1 MNSDVYHDRVPAD
14 PPAVYLH
21 VGPPKTGTTYLQD
34 VLWLNQARLAERGV
48 SVPGKQVD
56 HFHAA
61 LDLRGIQ
68 FGGHK
73 DPAVPGAW
81 ARLATRA
88 RPASGKVVITH
99 EVLAGAQ
106 PEQIAEAVSSLAP
119 ARVHVVYGARDLG
132 RQLPA
137 VWQEGLKN
145 RQTRGLGPFLKR
157 SLLDDAAVDR
167 GIWRSQ
173 HAVDVLARW
182 AAHVP
187 ADRIT
192 VVTLPPA
199 DAVSTGGDVL
209 WDRFCQALEIDGS
222 ELDLD
227 VARTN
232 ASLSAAQCEV
242 LRMLNQTLPDDLD
255 WPAYEHIVKRR
266 FNDVANAG
274 RSGRRTK
281 IPRRHRDEVF
291 ARAEQQI
298 EGLGSAGYRVVGDLD
313 DLRPRETAFG
323 RATARPAK
331 VTRAAVQLLAAEL
344 EVTERPDSV
353 GRRARTLM
361 GRIQGRRQGSA

>member
-48 SVPGKQVD
+48 NVPGKQVD

-68 FGGHK
+68 FGGHD

-88 RPASGKVVITH
+88 RAASGKVVISH

-145 RQTRGLGPFLKR
+145 RQTRGWGPFLKR

-167 GIWRSQ
+167 GFWRSQ

-222 ELDLD
+222 GLDLD

-242 LRMLNQTLPDDLD
+242 LRMLNQALPDDLELAGVRAHREATVQRRRQRRTVGAKD
-255 WPAYEHIVKRR
+255 QDPSPAPRR
-266 FNDVANAG
+266 GVRPGRAADRGAG
-274 RSGRRTK
+274 IGRLPGGRR
-281 IPRRHRDEVF
+281 PRRPPAARDGV
-291 ARAEQQI
+291 
-298 EGLGSAGYRVVGDLD
+298 
-313 DLRPRETAFG
+313 RPGHGET
-323 RATARPAK
+323 R
-331 VTRAAVQLLAAEL
+331 
-344 EVTERPDSV
+344 
-353 GRRARTLM
+353 
-361 GRIQGRRQGSA
+361 